1 MKTSVQPAWVLGR
14 RAYRDSSLLVE
25 LLTADSGRASV
36 VVKGAHRKQRG
47 GSFASLMQP
56 FCPILVALGGQS
68 ELKYLSS
75 AETAGV
81 AISLPGERLFSGFYM
96 NELLVRLLPKWD
108 SVPQLFASYGASL
121 VELSEQADL
130 DLTLRRFEIV
140 LFEELGYEIQWTTD
154 HRGQRIKA
162 ESSYLFAPDRGFVE
176 SDQSESEGL
185 LSGAALIKLNS
196 WCRERTAVDEGAR
209 RVLKKMMRQAIDYRL
224 DGRPLMVREAFG
236 QWRGLRQ
243 PKGDE

>member
-1 MKTSVQPAWVLGR
+1 VKTSVQPAWVLGR

-81 AISLPGERLFSGFYM
+81 AISLPGERLFSGLYM

-121 VELSEQADL
+121 VELGE
-130 DLTLRRFEIV
+130 
-140 LFEELGYEIQWTTD
+140 
-154 HRGQRIKA
+154 
-162 ESSYLFAPDRGFVE
+162 GFVE
-176 SDQSESEGL
+176 REQSQSEGL
-185 LSGAALIKLNS
+185 LSGAELIKLNS
-196 WCRERTAVDEGAR
+196 WYRERTALDEGAR
-209 RVLKKMMRQAIDYRL
+209 KVLKKMMRQAIDYRL
-224 DGRPLMVREAFG
+224 DGRPLKVREAFG
-236 QWRGLRQ
+236 QWRGLSQ

>member
-1 MKTSVQPAWVLGR
+1 
-14 RAYRDSSLLVE
+14 
-25 LLTADSGRASV
+25 
-36 VVKGAHRKQRG
+36 
-47 GSFASLMQP
+47 
-56 FCPILVALGGQS
+56 VALGGQS

-140 LFEELGYEIQWTTD
+140 LFEELGYEIQWATD

-162 ESSYLFAPDRGFVE
+162 ECSYLFAPDRGFVE
-176 SDQSESEGL
+176 RDQSESEGL

-236 QWRGLRQ
+236 QWRGLSQ

>member
-1 MKTSVQPAWVLGR
+1 M
-14 RAYRDSSLLVE
+14 
-25 LLTADSGRASV
+25 
-36 VVKGAHRKQRG
+36 
-47 GSFASLMQP
+47 
-56 FCPILVALGGQS
+56 
-68 ELKYLSS
+68 
-75 AETAGV
+75 

-140 LFEELGYEIQWTTD
+140 LFEELGYEIQWATD

-176 SDQSESEGL
+176 RDQSESEGL

-224 DGRPLMVREAFG
+224 DGRPLKVREAFG
-236 QWRGLRQ
+236 QWRGLSQ

>member
-1 MKTSVQPAWVLGR
+1 
-14 RAYRDSSLLVE
+14 
-25 LLTADSGRASV
+25 
-36 VVKGAHRKQRG
+36 
-47 GSFASLMQP
+47 MQP

-140 LFEELGYEIQWTTD
+140 LFEELGYEIQWATD

-162 ESSYLFAPDRGFVE
+162 ECSYLFVPDRGFVE
-176 SDQSESEGL
+176 RDQSESEGL

-236 QWRGLRQ
+236 QWRGLSQ

>member
-25 LLTADSGRASV
+25 LLKADSGRASV

-140 LFEELGYEIQWTTD
+140 LFEELGYEIQWATD

-176 SDQSESEGL
+176 RDQSESEGL

-224 DGRPLMVREAFG
+224 DGLPLMVREAFG
-236 QWRGLRQ
+236 QLRGLSQ